1 MMTLFSTKQ
10 GFSSWRDPGQAR
22 VLSIAVVI
30 LALLLNSSV
39 AWSQSQSPAN
49 TDSSAVS
56 AENAGKSVLIPI
68 EGMTC
73 GVCAAR
79 VRKTLKAID
88 GVTDA
93 AVDLE
98 HRNARVNYVETKT
111 SSDQFI
117 AAINKLG
124 YKAGTPTQAGKAVP
138 SSPVAKDIQK

>member
-1 MMTLFSTKQ
+1 MMTLFSMKQ
-10 GFSSWRDPGQAR
+10 GFSLWRDPGQAS

-30 LALLLNSSV
+30 LALLAGSSV
-39 AWSQSQSPAN
+39 TWSQSQSPV
-49 TDSSAVS
+49 TDSAVP
-56 AENAGKSVLIPI
+56 AKNAGKSVLIPI

-111 SSDQFI
+111 SSDQLI

-124 YKAGTPTQAGKAVP
+124 YKAGTPTQADDAV
-138 SSPVAKDIQK
+138 SSSSVVKDIQK

>member
-1 MMTLFSTKQ
+1 MMALFSTKQ
-10 GFSSWRDPGQAR
+10 AFSLWRDPGQAR
-22 VLSIAVVI
+22 ILSIAVVI

-39 AWSQSQSPAN
+39 AWSQSQAPVN

-56 AENAGKSVLIPI
+56 SENASKSVLIPI

-98 HRNARVNYVETKT
+98 HRNARVNCVETKT
-111 SSDQFI
+111 SSDQLI
-117 AAINKLG
+117 AAISKLG
-124 YKAGTPTQAGKAVP
+124 YKAGAPTQADKAVS
-138 SSPVAKDIQK
+138 SSPLAKDIQR